1 MRAGAFPRWRAPSH
15 GATIMTNTILKTVLA
30 AGALLA
36 ATAIPASAQGFGF
49 GFSTGD
55 RYNGFSGYYSD
66 YGRPYYGSY
75 YGHRRHR
82 YWDND
87 WRYRR
92 SYRHWGY

>member
-1 MRAGAFPRWRAPSH
+1 
-15 GATIMTNTILKTVLA
+15 MTNTILKTVLA

-66 YGRPYYGSY
+66 YGRGYGYPYSYGYYGRPYYGSY